1 MFPMVTDS
9 TISRMVPSKMAVQTV
24 RLVTHSEQVVSVYV
38 VDGEPLFV
46 DSDGF
51 VFPTGKEKW
60 FIHLVSWTVWLWS
73 NPATKFF

>member
-9 TISRMVPSKMAVQTV
+9 TISSMLPSKMAVQTV

-38 VDGEPLFV
+38 VNGEPLFV

-60 FIHLVSWTVWLWS
+60 FIHLVSWTV
-73 NPATKFF
+73 